1 MKLSKVR
8 ITGFQSFSDSGDIEF
23 SDGINLI
30 VGQNNAGK
38 SSLLR
43 ALQPGLPDDRHRSHE
58 HWEEAMLPKPSV
70 SLTIGIS
77 GQEFR
82 LMLLRQEKNIMP
94 TPGDQKAKVY
104 LDSLFAKSHIPVELR
119 HTAGQGPNAY
129 FDDQQYWN
137 SIVTSSFRSKN
148 GALLFEGSVQGAGQG
163 NLPNIIQ
170 EFWRSQMFYFA
181 AERMT
186 IGESSHGYVERL
198 SPKANNLPAV
208 LLTLSGNRGD
218 TFTKLIQHLRE
229 IFPTVGN
236 ISVGSNPNNSN
247 IEIRVWPTEAMLRRE
262 LSFPLNNSGTGV
274 AQVIA
279 ILTAIMTV
287 ENAVIVIDEINSFLH
302 PAAVKAL
309 LRILQTEYSQHQYI
323 ISTHSPEVISFSNPN
338 TLHLVKRTDYESTVE
353 RLDLEKLEN
362 FREVADHL
370 GVSMADV
377 FAADNIVW
385 VEGPTEE
392 LCFPFVYKYTTGKP
406 LPKGTIITPVTATG
420 DLGRRKRDRQ
430 LVFEVYERLSK
441 AGAPLVKSVKF
452 SFDSEELTE
461 EAKDE
466 MQRDSGGRMHFLPR
480 RHFECYLLNPAA
492 IAAFLNE
499 KDSGPSSTHTEVT
512 VSEKLSELAGTQGF
526 HNSEWN
532 GDMTNEAWVSKV
544 DAAKLIGATCKA
556 LTEQRVT
563 FNKKADSLFLLKH
576 VLAHN
581 NSSLQSL
588 MEYVCG
594 LVDSE

>member
-1 MKLSKVR
+1 
-8 ITGFQSFSDSGDIEF
+8 
-23 SDGINLI
+23 
-30 VGQNNAGK
+30 
-38 SSLLR
+38 
-43 ALQPGLPDDRHRSHE
+43 
-58 HWEEAMLPKPSV
+58 
-70 SLTIGIS
+70 
-77 GQEFR
+77 
-82 LMLLRQEKNIMP
+82 
-94 TPGDQKAKVY
+94 
-104 LDSLFAKSHIPVELR
+104 
-119 HTAGQGPNAY
+119 
-129 FDDQQYWN
+129 
-137 SIVTSSFRSKN
+137 
-148 GALLFEGSVQGAGQG
+148 
-163 NLPNIIQ
+163 
-170 EFWRSQMFYFA
+170 MFYFA